1 MAALR
6 PELKVVSGGQT
17 GVDEGALAVALEAG
31 TACGGWCPEGRMSED
46 GAIPAKYPVVELAGA
61 GYRERTLR
69 NVLDS
74 GGTAI
79 IYNAILEGGTR
90 LTQTYC
96 EAHGRPFVLI
106 DAANL
111 GSCEAVAA
119 LVNFAT
125 GNDVRVLNVAGPRA
139 SKWPQAFGVT
149 KALVTSALERMAE
162 AR

>member
-1 MAALR
+1 
-6 PELKVVSGGQT
+6 
-17 GVDEGALAVALEAG
+17 
-31 TACGGWCPEGRMSED
+31 MSED

-111 GSCEAVAA
+111 SQSEAVTA
-119 LVNFAT
+119 LVDFVT
-125 GNDVRVLNVAGPRA
+125 GNGVGILNVAGPRA